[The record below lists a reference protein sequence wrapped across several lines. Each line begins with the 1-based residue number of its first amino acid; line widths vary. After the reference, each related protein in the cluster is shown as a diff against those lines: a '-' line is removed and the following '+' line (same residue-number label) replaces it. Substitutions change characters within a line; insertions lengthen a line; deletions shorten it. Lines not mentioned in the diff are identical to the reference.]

1 MSNPLRIY
9 CALHLGGELAYNL
22 WRCWAMH
29 LPPTAMCPCAPFAA
43 YTRSISTVGDNPE
56 PCLAHGRE
64 QVLVSQSNG
73 GQETPAKNS
82 PGPFRLPLCVLQKE
96 HVHDSRFCVFSL

>member
-1 MSNPLRIY
+1 M
-9 CALHLGGELAYNL
+9 AVLGYVPA
-22 WRCWAMH
+22 
-29 LPPTAMCPCAPFAA
+29 PTAMCPCAPLAA
-43 YTRSISTVGDNPE
+43 HTRSIPTVGNDPE

-82 PGPFRLPLCVLQKE
+82 PGLVRLPLRVRQKE
-96 HVHDSRFCVFSL
+96 HVHDNRFCVFSL

>member
-1 MSNPLRIY
+1 M
-9 CALHLGGELAYNL
+9 AVLGYV
-22 WRCWAMH
+22 
-29 LPPTAMCPCAPFAA
+29 PTPTAMCPCAPLAA
-43 YTRSISTVGDNPE
+43 HTRSIPTVGNDPE

-82 PGPFRLPLCVLQKE
+82 PGPLRLPLRVRQKE
-96 HVHDSRFCVFSL
+96 YVHDSRFCVFSL